1 MSYLLDTNVVC
12 ETFRRHPAPRVIQW
26 LEAVSSEELHLSVLT
41 LGEIRKGIE
50 HMVATPRKSTLLA
63 WLEHDLPRWFGE
75 RILPIDTSV
84 ADRWG
89 YLMAAEGAAVPAI
102 DGLIAATALTH
113 NLKVV
118 TRNAADFRLPGV
130 EVINPWK

>member
-12 ETFRRHPAPRVIQW
+12 ETFRPHPDPRVIQW
-26 LEAVSSEELHLSVLT
+26 LEAVSSDELYLSVLT

-50 HMVATPRKSTLLA
+50 QVAAAARKSKLLA
-63 WLEHDLPRWFGE
+63 WLEHDVPKWFGK
-75 RILPIDTSV
+75 RILPIDAYV

-89 YLMAAEGAAVPAI
+89 YLLAAAGTAVPAI

-130 EVINPWK
+130 EVVNPWS